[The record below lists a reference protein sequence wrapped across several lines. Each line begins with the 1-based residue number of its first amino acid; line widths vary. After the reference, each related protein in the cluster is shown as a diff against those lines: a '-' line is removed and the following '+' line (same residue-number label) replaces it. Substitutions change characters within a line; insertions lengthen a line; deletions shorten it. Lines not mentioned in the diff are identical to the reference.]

1 MWVSQAS
8 IDEGIVQT
16 YGLRKRIEAV
26 KNCRTVGKK
35 DMKFNDTMPKMKV
48 DPESY
53 VRRPSTETIPIT
65 LTQILDRR
73 SRRHAVRRRARKR
86 VTTNAGLLHL
96 LDLCDVTPVQ
106 LFHTDIPA
114 LI

>member
-1 MWVSQAS
+1 MFVSQAS

-26 KNCRTVGKK
+26 KGCRTVGKK

-53 VRRPSTETIPIT
+53 VSSSTDSIFVTTLIYARPSKPT
-65 LTQILDRR
+65 
-73 SRRHAVRRRARKR
+73 ACCA
-86 VTTNAGLLHL
+86 
-96 LDLCDVTPVQ
+96 TPSPQ
-106 LFHTDIPA
+106 ASYH
-114 LI
+114 